1 MMEKLDKECAA
12 RIKKVANRLRELRI
26 EAGYTSY
33 ESFANDHDLP
43 RVQYW
48 RMEKGTNFRFSS
60 FLLILDKHQMTMGEF
75 FDGID
80 GKK

>member
-1 MMEKLDKECAA
+1 MIKLDDCHSD
-12 RIKKVANRLRELRI
+12 RIKKVANRLRALRI
-26 EAGYTSY
+26 EAGYSSY

-60 FLLILDKHQMTMGEF
+60 FLIVLDKHKMTLEDF
-75 FDGID
+75 FKQID
-80 GKK
+80 